1 MSNQNSRSGTPTFNN
16 DANKRK
22 MYTSMPSD
30 LTASENSNSPVSTP
44 AKKPKTEMSTSSLP
58 SSFSGVVSSGSKE

>member
-1 MSNQNSRSGTPTFNN
+1 MSNQNSRSATPTFNN

-22 MYTSMPSD
+22 MNSMPSD

-44 AKKPKTEMSTSSLP
+44 AKRTKTDMLTPSLP

>member
-1 MSNQNSRSGTPTFNN
+1 MSNQNSRSATPTFNN

-22 MYTSMPSD
+22 MNSMPSD

-44 AKKPKTEMSTSSLP
+44 AKRPKTEMSTPSLP
-58 SSFSGVVSSGSKE
+58 STFAGVVSSQSKE